1 MIDPKKIEQIARQVH
16 ESMPKG
22 LRDLG
27 EDVEKKIRQVL
38 QSQLTRLDLVSRE
51 EFDVQTQVLLRTR
64 EKLALLEQRLNDLE
78 NRSPNQ
84 LSGGQQQRVAIAR
97 SLCMNPQVML
107 FDEVTAALD
116 PEMVQEVLEVIRD
129 LAGSGMTLLIVTHE
143 LAFARAVADRIVF
156 MEKGQILEQGSP
168 HQFFDNPRSQR
179 ARQFLAKFS
188 YTNVIKRKESA

>member
-22 LRDLG
+22 LRDQG

-78 NRSPNQ
+78 S
-84 LSGGQQQRVAIAR
+84 R
-97 SLCMNPQVML
+97 SLSASATP
-107 FDEVTAALD
+107 DAE
-116 PEMVQEVLEVIRD
+116 
-129 LAGSGMTLLIVTHE
+129 
-143 LAFARAVADRIVF
+143 
-156 MEKGQILEQGSP
+156 EKQ
-168 HQFFDNPRSQR
+168 
-179 ARQFLAKFS
+179 
-188 YTNVIKRKESA
+188 

>member
-78 NRSPNQ
+78 NRSP
-84 LSGGQQQRVAIAR
+84 GA
-97 SLCMNPQVML
+97 P
-107 FDEVTAALD
+107 AAPD
-116 PEMVQEVLEVIRD
+116 VE
-129 LAGSGMTLLIVTHE
+129 
-143 LAFARAVADRIVF
+143 
-156 MEKGQILEQGSP
+156 EKP
-168 HQFFDNPRSQR
+168 
-179 ARQFLAKFS
+179 
-188 YTNVIKRKESA
+188 

>member
-78 NRSPNQ
+78 S
-84 LSGGQQQRVAIAR
+84 R
-97 SLCMNPQVML
+97 SLSAP
-107 FDEVTAALD
+107 AAPD
-116 PEMVQEVLEVIRD
+116 VE
-129 LAGSGMTLLIVTHE
+129 
-143 LAFARAVADRIVF
+143 
-156 MEKGQILEQGSP
+156 EKP
-168 HQFFDNPRSQR
+168 
-179 ARQFLAKFS
+179 
-188 YTNVIKRKESA
+188 